1 MSISFARTMESP
13 CRSCEN
19 VNLNKDECGRDCDR
33 LRAFQDAILSLD
45 ERLIKDFGVKS
56 HLARH

>member
-19 VNLNKDECGRDCDR
+19 VHLNKDECGRDCDR
-33 LRAFQDAILSLD
+33 LRAFQDAILSVD